1 MNLLG
6 CDHTLLL
13 EMLSPLTFR
22 MPNTAFLVS
31 PLLPPTS
38 YVISGGYWSAHV
50 GVPKISV
57 LGPFLLFI
65 YTYPLE
71 ISSSL
76 MALNSIYIP
85 MIPKFTKHRPYPWN
99 SHLYSQL
106 PAASS
111 IGCCVSSYNQM
122 PSLFLLSSSP
132 SQVMELQGENLSA
145 NLGSFLSFTHYIQLI
160 LPNST
165 SPLFKI

>member
-1 MNLLG
+1 MTSIFLNLMNLLG

-13 EMLSPLTFR
+13 EKLSPLTFR

-38 YVISGGYWSAHV
+38 YVLSGEYWSAPV
-50 GVPKISV
+50 GVPKIPV

-85 MIPKFTKHRPYPWN
+85 MTPKFIEHRPYPWN
-99 SHLYSQL
+99 SNLYSQL
-106 PAASS
+106 PPASS
-111 IGCCVSSYNQM
+111 VGCFTGVSSYNQM
-122 PSLFLLSSSP
+122 SSLSLPSSSP
-132 SQVMELQGENLSA
+132 SQVME
-145 NLGSFLSFTHYIQLI
+145 
-160 LPNST
+160 T
-165 SPLFKI
+165 SGWKP